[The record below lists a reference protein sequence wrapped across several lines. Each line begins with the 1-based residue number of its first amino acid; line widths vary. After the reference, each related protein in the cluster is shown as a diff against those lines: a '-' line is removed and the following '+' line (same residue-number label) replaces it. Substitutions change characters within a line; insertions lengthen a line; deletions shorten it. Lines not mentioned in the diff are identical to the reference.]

1 MRCSRHPSVETSL
14 TCSSCGTPICPDCSV
29 PAPVGI
35 KCPEC
40 SRHARTVSDVP
51 AANILRC
58 IAVTV
63 PVSLLAALVAQS
75 LPFFFIAVL
84 AYGWVVGEAAY
95 LSSGRRSGRAVE
107 IIAVLSAAA
116 GLPGVRAAFALLSA
130 GDRKISWLAVTGP
143 TEPFTLAG
151 ILIAAFIAS
160 SRIRFR

>member
-1 MRCSRHPSVETSL
+1 
-14 TCSSCGTPICPDCSV
+14 
-29 PAPVGI
+29 
-35 KCPEC
+35 
-40 SRHARTVSDVP
+40 VP

-75 LPFFFIAVL
+75 LPFFIAVL

-130 GDRKISWLAVTGP
+130 GDHKISWLAVTGL

-151 ILIAAFIAS
+151 ILVAAFIAS